1 MSWRQRALSFAAERA
16 SSATD
21 IRMKTRAIGR
31 LTCPEGIARPLVRGF
46 FASISAST
54 SRLNPMAAVRA
65 PTIARTM

>member
-1 MSWRQRALSFAAERA
+1 
-16 SSATD
+16 
-21 IRMKTRAIGR
+21 MKTRAIGR

-54 SRLNPMAAVRA
+54 SRLNPMEALRA